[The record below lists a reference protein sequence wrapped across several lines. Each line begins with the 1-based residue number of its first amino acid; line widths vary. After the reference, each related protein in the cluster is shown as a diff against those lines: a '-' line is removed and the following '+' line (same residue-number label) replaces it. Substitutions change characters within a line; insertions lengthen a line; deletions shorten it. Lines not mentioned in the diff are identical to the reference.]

1 MVLET
6 DYDSAFNIDTGSV
19 TIISSGNV
27 DTVIIETYDT
37 VRVTGID
44 VSRKKV
50 YAERIEDGS
59 EEELDFNKD
68 SDKWIFFKSYP
79 YGKEVNENM
88 LLAGDILC
96 VSKSFDGSYIRGWQ
110 CSQTVSGKVEKV
122 AGNTDDRW
130 VTIDGEQYQVA
141 HYYKDKIVT
150 GEQTSFVLDIAGRI
164 ASVGKQRQSDRIL
177 GYIYRLVDARKDHED
192 NIYVKIYNVQRQHE
206 NLVLADHVVLDGER
220 RTKDYVKQILC
231 SGQDGAL
238 VRQPVFY
245 RKNSDGEIKE
255 LDLSSPAGQ
264 ERERDNTLEELLPAG
279 SYSWHFYYEK
289 L

>member
-1 MVLET
+1 MKDIYDIEYIKGRVTANCFTEISGTRTNDIEKIGIDGVNYICNDEALHELLGYHLIVYYTEENDERSIVFYRTDDKTSVVRIDAENIEKYSDFTLFYYNGRKTAKIKIGRDTAIIYNGMVLET

-130 VTIDGEQYQVA
+130 VTIDGNNIRLLIIT
-141 HYYKDKIVT
+141 KIKLL
-150 GEQTSFVLDIAGRI
+150 QANR
-164 ASVGKQRQSDRIL
+164 
-177 GYIYRLVDARKDHED
+177 RL
-192 NIYVKIYNVQRQHE
+192 
-206 NLVLADHVVLDGER
+206 L
-220 RTKDYVKQILC
+220 
-231 SGQDGAL
+231 
-238 VRQPVFY
+238 F
-245 RKNSDGEIKE
+245 
-255 LDLSSPAGQ
+255 
-264 ERERDNTLEELLPAG
+264 
-279 SYSWHFYYEK
+279 
-289 L
+289 